1 MKPDGTVRQL
11 TELGIALTRENYL
24 MLAFAG
30 KPPKEPVDGEIEAML
45 PDGIRNEDDDISN
58 APSAGISDDPSY
70 TMPAGFPI

>member
-30 KPPKEPVDGEIEAML
+30 KPPKEPVGWTEA
-45 PDGIRNEDDDISN
+45 
-58 APSAGISDDPSY
+58 
-70 TMPAGFPI
+70 